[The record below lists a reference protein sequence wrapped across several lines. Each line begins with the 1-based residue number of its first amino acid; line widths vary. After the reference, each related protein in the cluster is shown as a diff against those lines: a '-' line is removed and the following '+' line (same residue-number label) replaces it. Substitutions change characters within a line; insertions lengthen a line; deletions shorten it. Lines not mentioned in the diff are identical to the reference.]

1 MAVEL
6 HKGRSRMQHMYHI
19 KSREKGFTIVELLLA
34 VSLSVVVI
42 GVFIGIIMT
51 SYLRFG
57 RNTIQLEL
65 NGNLQNA
72 LVDVERDIRFSTT
85 YATGLP
91 TPFVDTNAPSGGWTH
106 RGTPSDANKRVL
118 VLKASA
124 TTNNPYSPSRAPI
137 YVNGGVTNPYIT
149 QDPLLNCSNIPPLGT
164 LYINPQLPF
173 YIIYFVENN
182 NLYRRIVVDSSTT
195 VCNGAQQ
202 YQKQSCPTGTGGSCT
217 VKDEIIATDVT
228 RFSVN
233 YYQQTD
239 DPTPTFVLLDPYKT
253 VSPDD
258 LALADNLQ
266 VTIGLQRTIDSVP
279 VAAEL
284 SVTATRINEL

>member
-1 MAVEL
+1 
-6 HKGRSRMQHMYHI
+6 MQPMYRI

-34 VSLSVVVI
+34 VTVSSIVI
-42 GVFIGIIMT
+42 IVFIGMIMT
-51 SYLRFG
+51 TYLRFG
-57 RNTIQLEL
+57 RNTVQLEL

-72 LVDVERDIRFSTT
+72 LADVERDIRFSTK
-85 YATGLP
+85 YSTGLP
-91 TPFVDTNAPSGGWTH
+91 SPFSDTNAPSGGWTH
-106 RGTPSDANKRVL
+106 KGTPTDADKRAL
-118 VLKASA
+118 ILKANA
-124 TTNNPYSPSRAPI
+124 TTNNPYSPTRQPL
-137 YVNGGVTNPYIT
+137 YVNGGLTNPYII
-149 QDPLLNCSNIPPLGT
+149 QDPLLNCSTTPPAGT

-173 YIIYFVENN
+173 YIVYFVSNN
-182 NLYRRIVVDSSTT
+182 NLYRRIVTDTSTT

-253 VSPDD
+253 VNPDD
-258 LALADNLQ
+258 LALADNIE
-266 VTIGLQRTIDSVP
+266 VIIRLQRTIDNVP

-284 SVTATRINEL
+284 SVTATRINEE